1 MDGKERSGG
10 LFRKNFQDN
19 QRENFSHEDGT
30 FLCLHLMVYVT
41 SRFILCKEV
50 LQNKYNISII
60 PLKNSFVE

>member
-19 QRENFSHEDGT
+19 QKENFSHEDGT
-30 FLCLHLMVYVT
+30 FLCLRLMVYVT

-60 PLKNSFVE
+60 PLKKIFIE